1 MNKSI
6 INYFLYI
13 LVFCSF
19 TLASNAKVVAAI
31 STLKGL
37 VMVKPIGSRKYL
49 PAYKGQMLKSGE
61 WLKTKKGV
69 FVAIVFLDGSNIKI
83 QQETE
88 VKITS
93 YRMTSKSLRTNLD
106 LNKGQAWS
114 KVADQGAGGEFQ
126 ITTPT
131 AVASVKG
138 TEFDLKFDNESGETS
153 IVVIE
158 GNVAFA
164 GELGTLLVGAM
175 QASKGG
181 AQVTTVSQD
190 NLPSWQKKTDPGLAF
205 RLKPDRRTKQETGKV
220 IKVDIHALNAKT
232 KAFNNSFSGSATVN
246 SRSEDLLVSTD
257 GSSWS
262 TSVDVTINSGRGLV
276 QVISSRQGKS
286 EIIVSANN
294 AESKII
300 SFEYFQTKSQKRAA
314 QAKLAS
320 IVSKVGDP
328 ALNKILEDKTITQ
341 SQITGGGSVDGV
353 LQKLET
359 GEFIL
364 DGEPIKK
371 DNGDGTY
378 IIILNVK
385 PR

>member
-1 MNKSI
+1 MNKSV

-13 LVFCSF
+13 LIFCSF
-19 TLASNAKVVAAI
+19 SLASNAKVVAAI

-37 VMVKPIGSRKYL
+37 VMVKPIGSRKYI

-93 YRMTSKSLRTNLD
+93 FRMTSKSLRTDLD
-106 LNKGQAWS
+106 LKKGQAWS
-114 KVADQGAGGEFQ
+114 KVADQGSGGEFQ
-126 ITTPT
+126 ITTPN

-138 TEFDLKFDNESGETS
+138 TEFDLKYDNESGESS
-153 IVVIE
+153 IVVME
-158 GNVAFA
+158 GEVSFD
-164 GELGTLLVGAM
+164 GELGEILVGAM

-181 AQVTTVSQD
+181 APPTTVKEE

-205 RLKPDRRTKQETGKV
+205 RLKPDRRTKQEIGKI

-232 KAFNNSFSGSATVN
+232 KAFNNSFTGLVTIN

-262 TSVDVTINSGRGLV
+262 SSVDANINSGRGLV
-276 QVISSRQGKS
+276 QVKSSRQGKS
-286 EIIVSANN
+286 EIIVSADN

-320 IVSKVGDP
+320 IVGKIGDP
-328 ALNKILEDKTITQ
+328 SLNKILEDKTITQ
-341 SQITGGGSVDGV
+341 SQITGGGSVDAV

-359 GEFIL
+359 GELVL

>member
-1 MNKSI
+1 MNKSV

-37 VMVKPIGSRKYL
+37 VMVKPVGSRKYI

-61 WLKTKKGV
+61 WLKTKQGV

-158 GNVAFA
+158 GSVAFA
-164 GELGTLLVGAM
+164 GELGDILVGAM
-175 QASKGG
+175 QSSKGG
-181 AQVTTVSQD
+181 APVTIVAQD

-205 RLKPDRRTKQETGKV
+205 
-220 IKVDIHALNAKT
+220 DIHALNAKT

-359 GEFIL
+359 GEFVL

>member
-1 MNKSI
+1 MLKSLVR
-6 INYFLYI
+6 YFLYALI
-13 LVFCSF
+13 FCSF
-19 TLASNAKVVAAI
+19 SVASNAKVVAAI

-37 VMVKPIGSRKYL
+37 VMVKPVGSRKYI

-61 WLKTKKGV
+61 WLKTKQGV
-69 FVAIVFLDGSNIKI
+69 FVAVVFLDGSNIKI

-114 KVADQGAGGEFQ
+114 KVADQGVGGEFQ

-138 TEFDLKFDNESGETS
+138 TEFDVKFDKESGETS

-158 GNVAFA
+158 GSVEFA
-164 GELGTLLVGAM
+164 GELGEILVGAM
-175 QASKGG
+175 QASNGG
-181 AQVTTVSQD
+181 ATATSVD
-190 NLPSWQKKTDPGLAF
+190 EENLPSWQKKTDPGLAF
-205 RLKPDRRTKQETGKV
+205 RLKPDRRTKQEIGKV

-232 KAFNNSFSGSATVN
+232 KAFNNSFTGSVTAD

-257 GSSWS
+257 GNSWS
-262 TSVDVTINSGRGLV
+262 TSVDVNVVSGRGLV
-276 QVISSRQGKS
+276 QVMSSRQGKS
-286 EIIVSANN
+286 EIIVSADN

-300 SFEYFQTKSQKRAA
+300 SFQYFKTRSQKRAA

-320 IVSKVGDP
+320 IVSKLGDS
-328 ALNKILEDKTITQ
+328 ALNKILTDRTITE
-341 SQITGGGSVDGV
+341 SEIIGGGSVNDA

-364 DGEPIKK
+364 DGEPSKI

-378 IIILNVK
+378 KIILKVK